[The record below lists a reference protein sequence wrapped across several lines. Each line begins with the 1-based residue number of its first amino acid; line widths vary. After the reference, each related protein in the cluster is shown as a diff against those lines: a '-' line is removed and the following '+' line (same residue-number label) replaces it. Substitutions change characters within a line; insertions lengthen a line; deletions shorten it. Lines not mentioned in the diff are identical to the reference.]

1 MVSFTEM
8 NKDGDLENGVR
19 VQMDKINLI
28 MVKKPTEEIASR
40 ESM

>member
-1 MVSFTEM
+1 M
-8 NKDGDLENGVR
+8 NKDGDLENGDR

-40 ESM
+40 KSM

>member
-1 MVSFTEM
+1 M